1 MASIGEAIGLGNIAR
16 VERDRPF
23 TNAVVR
29 KQNLDLQERAARAK
43 QQEEAK
49 KQKQQIQG
57 MVKGFDKSVIP
68 YYQEDLQKV
77 ITEGINNQ
85 MVAAN
90 SGDQIG
96 VTMAYQNMV
105 NASNDLIQK
114 SDKAQ
119 EILKAKQQ
127 GYYLPKVAETVLSG
141 KKSDAATA
149 YAKGISEEGGADIVF
164 QLSETGDPIF
174 IRAKQYDI
182 DDFVKKDVRDLSDR
196 MQVFK
201 KTHDIDDNTA
211 EYLYKLPQEDI
222 MALSDSKSKDPDVI
236 VNLKIKDK
244 KMFDKELDA
253 VISKN
258 PNLNP
263 LIAQQEAAKSVLLQK
278 YNAANS
284 EYRKESKSQ
293 SNNFDI
299 DMGFGGTPEPTDPFI
314 ASDKNSLPVVVQTKA
329 GSVGVGGNVVKKNV
343 SLGNTNSFKMV
354 SILST
359 KPAGAIDVDKN
370 EPVKGTVFEKV
381 DVGDIV
387 PVPIA
392 QRDITDKNTGISYKK
407 GQMVDSESV
416 KGLGMEGLVLYVP
429 MFKAIGTYKD
439 SEKRTQTKSMFVPA
453 SGTADAVYAS
463 QSKDDKG
470 FTRSKIQS
478 ATKEAEQLN
487 RTLSARFK
495 KQATPSN
502 SGNKGKKVAVVG
514 ADGSVTY
521 KVQ

>member
-16 VERDRPF
+16 VDRDRPF
-23 TNAVVR
+23 TNAVIR
-29 KQNLDLQERAARAK
+29 KQNLDLQDRAARAK

-57 MVKGFDKSVIP
+57 MIKGLDKSVIP

-77 ITEGINNQ
+77 ITEGMSNQ
-85 MVAAN
+85 MIAAETGN
-90 SGDQIG
+90 QMG
-96 VTMAYQNMV
+96 VSIANQNMINEANNIV
-105 NASNDLIQK
+105 QK
-114 SDKAQ
+114 SKDAE

-127 GYYLPKVAETVLSG
+127 GYYVPKVAEMVLSG
-141 KKSDAATA
+141 KKSDAQKN
-149 YAKGISEEGGADIVF
+149 YIQGLSEEGGANVVF
-164 QLSETGDPIF
+164 QLSEKGDPIF

-196 MQVFK
+196 MQMVK
-201 KTHDIDDNTA
+201 KTNDIDANTG
-211 EYLYKLPQEDI
+211 EFLYQLPQEDI

-244 KMFDKELDA
+244 AQFDTELA
-253 VISKN
+253 NVLKKTPS
-258 PNLNP
+258 LNP
-263 LIAQQEAAKSVLLQK
+263 LIAQQEAAKNVLLQK

-293 SNNFDI
+293 SNNFNI
-299 DMGFGGTPEPTDPFI
+299 DMGFGGTPEPTNPFI
-314 ASDKNSLPVVVQTKA
+314 ANDKNSLPVIIQTKA
-329 GSVGVGGNVVKKNV
+329 GNVKRNV

-370 EPVKGTVFEKV
+370 QPVKGTVFEKV

-392 QRDITDKNTGISYKK
+392 QRDITDKNTGVSYKK
-407 GQMVDSESV
+407 GQMVDFESV
-416 KGLGMEGLVLYVP
+416 KGLGMEGLVAYVP

-453 SGTADAVYAS
+453 SGTSDAVYAS

-470 FTRSKIQS
+470 MTKAQIQS
-478 ATKEAEQLN
+478 AMNEAAQLN

-502 SGNKGKKVAVVG
+502 SGNKGKKIAVVG

>member
-16 VERDRPF
+16 VDRDRPF
-23 TNAVVR
+23 TNAVIR
-29 KQNLDLQERAARAK
+29 KQNLDLQDRAARAK

-57 MVKGFDKSVIP
+57 MIKGLDKSVIP

-77 ITEGINNQ
+77 ITEGMSNQ
-85 MVAAN
+85 MIAAETGN
-90 SGDQIG
+90 QMG
-96 VTMAYQNMV
+96 VSIANQNMINEANNIV
-105 NASNDLIQK
+105 QK
-114 SDKAQ
+114 SKDAE

-127 GYYLPKVAETVLSG
+127 GYYVPKVAEMVLSG
-141 KKSDAATA
+141 KKSDAQKN
-149 YAKGISEEGGADIVF
+149 YIQGLSEEGGANVVF
-164 QLSETGDPIF
+164 QLSEKGDPIF

-196 MQVFK
+196 MQMVK
-201 KTHDIDDNTA
+201 KTNDIDANTG
-211 EYLYKLPQEDI
+211 EFLYQLPQEDI

-244 KMFDKELDA
+244 AQFDTELA
-253 VISKN
+253 NVLKKTPS
-258 PNLNP
+258 LNP
-263 LIAQQEAAKSVLLQK
+263 LIAQQEAAKNVLLQK

-293 SNNFDI
+293 SNNFNI
-299 DMGFGGTPEPTDPFI
+299 DMGFGGTPEPTNPFI
-314 ASDKNSLPVVVQTKA
+314 ANDKNSLPVVIQTKA
-329 GSVGVGGNVVKKNV
+329 GNVKRNV

-370 EPVKGTVFEKV
+370 QPVKGTVFEKV

-392 QRDITDKNTGISYKK
+392 QRDITDKNTGVSYKK

-416 KGLGMEGLVLYVP
+416 KGLGMEGLVAYVP

-453 SGTADAVYAS
+453 SGTSDAVYAS

-470 FTRSKIQS
+470 MTKAQIQS
-478 ATKEAEQLN
+478 AMNEAAQLN

-502 SGNKGKKVAVVG
+502 SGNKGKKIAVVG